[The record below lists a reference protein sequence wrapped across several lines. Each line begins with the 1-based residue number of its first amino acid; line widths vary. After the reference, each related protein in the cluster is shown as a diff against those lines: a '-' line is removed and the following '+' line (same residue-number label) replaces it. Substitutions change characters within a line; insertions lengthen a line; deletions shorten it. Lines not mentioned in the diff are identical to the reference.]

1 MALKTLNPITKD
13 TLPELFKTNSEPPKV
28 SVDQF
33 PEGDHSLLYGYT
45 TERETFH
52 VYIKDG
58 LLHRHIFD
66 GYGENIVTL
75 DHISGKELPA
85 VKLAP
90 NKRIYS
96 ERTSL
101 TLAKLL
107 KEYGV
112 ELALLPINH
121 TCGADEVPEPL
132 A

>member
-13 TLPELFKTNSEPPKV
+13 SLAELFKSEPETQKI

-58 LLHRHIFD
+58 LLHRHIFS
-66 GYGENIVTL
+66 GTGENIVSL

-85 VKLAP
+85 VELAP
-90 NKRIYS
+90 NKRIYP
-96 ERTSL
+96 ERTSF

-107 KEYGV
+107 AEYEV
-112 ELALLPINH
+112 PLAFKPIDP
-121 TCGADEVPEPL
+121 TRGADEVPKPL